1 MTPKEAL
8 HTYFGYEDFRPLQ
21 EEIIV
26 SVLSGRDTLALMPTG
41 GGKSICFQVP
51 TLVMAN
57 EHPEKRLCLV
67 ITPLIALMRDQVAN
81 LQARGIQSA
90 AVYTGM
96 SYDKQRV
103 ALDNC
108 LYGPYHF
115 LYCSPERLESEE
127 FRKRLADLPIG
138 LIAVDEAHCI
148 SQWGYDFRPSYL
160 NIAAIRELL
169 PGVPVL
175 ALTATATPD
184 TIEDIQAKL
193 GFAKQNVLRKSFH
206 RDNLIYVVRRTDK
219 KEEQVAHILSRV
231 PGSAIVYVRNRKRA
245 QELAQWLKRP
255 TPAPSLKGREDI
267 SSVNFYHAGL
277 TTQERNER
285 QEAWTKG
292 ETRVI
297 VATNAF
303 GMGIDKPDVRL
314 VIHYDLPSHLESYYQ
329 EAGRAG
335 RDGKTA
341 YAVLLY
347 NEQEDKAKARKRV
360 TDNYP
365 PKEFVESVY
374 HKTMDFLQ
382 IGAGSGL
389 GHRFALHIDQLC
401 QVMHL
406 PVIQTYSALHILTQA
421 GYIDFEEEH
430 ETQPRVQINVPRHQL
445 GEYNLSYEQAELLD
459 SLMRSY
465 TGIYT
470 DLQYVREADN
480 KATHELLVSLAQ
492 RGIITYIPRSI
503 GCSLTMVNERQTEIY
518 LSPAIY
524 EERQQRYV
532 QKLKAMVEY
541 ADQTMFCR
549 EQVLLGYFGE
559 NNAAPCGHCD
569 VCRELN
575 HRIISE

>member
-8 HTYFGYEDFRPLQ
+8 KIFFGYDDFRPLQ
-21 EEIIV
+21 AEIIE
-26 SVLSGRDTLALMPTG
+26 SVLAGHDTLALMPTG

-51 TLVMAN
+51 TLVKAQAN
-57 EHPEKRLCLV
+57 ENQRLCLV

-81 LQARGIQSA
+81 LEARNIHAA

-96 SYDKQRV
+96 SWDKQRV

-148 SQWGYDFRPSYL
+148 SEWGYDFRPSYL
-160 NIAAIRELL
+160 KIAEVRTLL
-169 PGVPVL
+169 PNVPVL
-175 ALTATATPD
+175 ALTATATPE
-184 TIEDIQAKL
+184 TIDDIQDKL
-193 GFAKQNVLRKSFH
+193 GFHEHNVLRKSFH
-206 RDNLIYVVRRTDK
+206 RENLNYIVRRTDNK
-219 KEEQVAHILSRV
+219 PEQVAHILSRV

-245 QELAQWLKRP
+245 QELAQWLN
-255 TPAPSLKGREDI
+255 EQINDQM
-267 SSVNFYHAGL
+267 VNGQMVNYYHAGL
-277 TTQERNER
+277 TTKERNER
-285 QEAWTKG
+285 QAAWTRG
-292 ETRVI
+292 DTRVI

-335 RDGKTA
+335 RDGQTA
-341 YAVLLY
+341 YAVLLFDP
-347 NEQEDKAKARKRV
+347 QQDPAKIRKRIID
-360 TDNYP
+360 TYP

-401 QVMHL
+401 HVMKL
-406 PVIQTYSALHILTQA
+406 PVLQTYSALHILTQA

-430 ETQPRVQINVPRHQL
+430 ETQPRVQILVPRHQL
-445 GEYNLSYEQAELLD
+445 GDYNLSREQAELLD
-459 SLMRSY
+459 ILMRSY

-470 DLQYVREADN
+470 DLQYVREADEVGN
-480 KATHELLVSLAQ
+480 HQSPIISLFGTTRHHHLHTAQHRLFPNNDKRATD
-492 RGIITYIPRSI
+492 RDISI
-503 GCSLTMVNERQTEIY
+503 ARY
-518 LSPAIY
+518 L
-524 EERQQRYV
+524 R
-532 QKLKAMVEY
+532 
-541 ADQTMFCR
+541 
-549 EQVLLGYFGE
+549 
-559 NNAAPCGHCD
+559 AAP
-569 VCRELN
+569 RALYQ
-575 HRIISE
+575 

>member
-1 MTPKEAL
+1 MSPREAL
-8 HTYFGYEDFRPLQ
+8 KTYFGYDDFRPLQ
-21 EEIIV
+21 SEIIA
-26 SVLSGRDTLALMPTG
+26 SVLDHRDTLALMPTG

-51 TLVMAN
+51 TLVMGQ
-57 EHPEKRLCLV
+57 EDPEKRLCLV

-81 LQARGIQSA
+81 LQARGIHAA

-96 SYDKQRV
+96 SWDKQRV

-127 FRKRLADLPIG
+127 FRKRLKDLPIG

-160 NIAAIRELL
+160 NIAAVRELL
-169 PGVPVL
+169 PDVPVL

-193 GFAKQNVLRKSFH
+193 GFKEKNVLRKSFH
-206 RDNLIYVVRRTDK
+206 RENLTYVVRRTDN
-219 KEEQVAHILSRV
+219 KEEQVAHILSKV

-245 QELAQWLKRP
+245 QELAEFLH
-255 TPAPSLKGREDI
+255 TDY
-267 SSVNFYHAGL
+267 YHAGL
-277 TTQERNER
+277 TTKERNER
-285 QEAWTKG
+285 QQAWTEGK
-292 ETRVI
+292 TRVI

-303 GMGIDKPDVRL
+303 GMGIDKPDVRV

-335 RDGKTA
+335 RDGQTA

-347 NEQEDKAKARKRV
+347 NEAEDKAKLKKRAV
-360 TDNYP
+360 DTYP
-365 PKEFVESVY
+365 PKEFVEQVY

-382 IGAGSGL
+382 VGAGSGL
-389 GHRFALHIDQLC
+389 GHRFTLHIDQLC
-401 QVMHL
+401 HVMKL

-430 ETQPRVQINVPRHQL
+430 ETQPRVQIHVPRHQL
-445 GEYNLSYEQAELLD
+445 GEYNLSFEQAELLD
-459 SLMRSY
+459 VLMRSY

-480 KATHELLVSLAQ
+480 DATHQLLVSLAQ
-492 RGIITYIPRSI
+492 RGIITYIPRSV
-503 GCSLTMVNERQTEIY
+503 GCSLTMTNERQTEIY
-518 LSPAIY
+518 LSPAIF
-524 EERQQRYV
+524 EERQERFT
-532 QKLKAMVEY
+532 QKLRAMLEY
-541 ADQTMFCR
+541 ADQTQFCR
-549 EQVLLGYFGE
+549 EQVLLSYFGE
-559 NNAAPCGHCD
+559 TNAAACGHCD
-569 VCRELN
+569 VCRELA
-575 HRIISE
+575 HRIIAE

>member
-193 GFAKQNVLRKSFH
+193 GFAEQNVLRKSFH

-245 QELAQWLKRP
+245 QELAQWLKRSN
-255 TPAPSLKGREDI
+255 PAPSLKGREDI

-430 ETQPRVQINVPRHQL
+430 ETQPRVQINVLRHQL